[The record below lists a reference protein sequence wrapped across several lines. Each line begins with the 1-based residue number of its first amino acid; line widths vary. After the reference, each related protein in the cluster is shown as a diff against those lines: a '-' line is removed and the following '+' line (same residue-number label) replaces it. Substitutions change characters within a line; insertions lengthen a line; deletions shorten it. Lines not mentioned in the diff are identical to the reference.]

1 MKKIIFPL
9 VILLI
14 ANSIVFSQS
23 LSGVKLKDFK
33 ITNQD
38 NLLQPK
44 KTKKLNAYF
53 GAGYSFVIFTDGL
66 LSSPYPVI
74 DTRSGNFLSEI
85 NIFFGFSIAKAV
97 TIEAEPSFLFTNSSK
112 TLRTTLSKPHSTTDD
127 TLVYSSNIGMFA
139 IPLAVNVRF
148 FPFFKQEKSFIRM
161 FFIGGG
167 AGMIWVK
174 EDYDNFYTYD
184 PNWGGIYNYG
194 YGGYI
199 GPTESTSQW
208 APLFRVMLGFT
219 GAGGQFGGG
228 GELRYNFV
236 PLKSVK
242 DSPFVTRQA
251 KNMNSVDL
259 ALRFYF
265 SL

>member
-1 MKKIIFPL
+1 MKKIIVP
-9 VILLI
+9 VIAFLLI
-14 ANSIVFSQS
+14 NAVLFAQTYPELKFSE
-23 LSGVKLKDFK
+23 SGLNINNEIF
-33 ITNQD
+33 
-38 NLLQPK
+38 QPK
-44 KTKKLNAYF
+44 KTKKMNAYF

-74 DTRSGNFLSEI
+74 DTRTGNFLSEI
-85 NIFFGFSIAKAV
+85 NLFFGFSIAKAV

-112 TLRTTLSKPHSTTDD
+112 VLRTELSQPHNTGGND
-127 TLVYSSNIGMFA
+127 TFVVSSNIGMFA

-174 EDYDNFYTYD
+174 EDYDNFYTPD
-184 PNWGGIYNYG
+184 PYYYGNYYYG
-194 YGGYI
+194 YGGI
-199 GPTESTSQW
+199 TESTSQW
-208 APLFRVMLGFT
+208 APIFRVMIGLT

-228 GELRYNFV
+228 GELRYNFI

-242 DSPFVTRQA
+242 DSPFATRQA

-259 ALRFYF
+259 TLRFYF